1 MQGLEWIVIFYTNYI
16 SLKIDSKSCYLYL
29 EPSSPSIF
37 ETQDNDTTKNT
48 VAKRINVTQQLII
61 MNAKFNS
68 LNKVYLPIIST

>member
-1 MQGLEWIVIFYTNYI
+1 MQGLKWIVIFYTNYI

-61 MNAKFNS
+61 MNAKFNC
-68 LNKVYLPIIST
+68 LNKFYLPIMST